1 MRITSGWLRNRRFE
15 VPKGDVRP
23 TMESVREALF
33 SSLGGSCE
41 GWRVL
46 DLFAGSGALGLEAW
60 SRGAEH
66 VRFVEKQS
74 AAVAQL
80 EASVA
85 TLRMEVLGAVEVVR
99 ADVLRWLPGAFG
111 CYDLIFADPPYDL
124 PEAFSQTLAGVV
136 RSGILAES
144 GWLVYEMRGVQSVEI
159 PADWK
164 VMRDKAYG
172 KTRVV
177 MLKRESG

>member
-23 TMESVREALF
+23 TMEAVREALF

-60 SRGAEH
+60 SRGAAQ

-74 AAVAQL
+74 VAVAQI
-80 EASVA
+80 EANVEA
-85 TLRMEVLGAVEVVR
+85 LRVEELGDTEVVR
-99 ADVLRWLPGAFG
+99 ADVLRWLPSAFG
-111 CYDLIFADPPYDL
+111 SYELIFADPPYDL
-124 PEAFSQTLAGVV
+124 PEAFSQTLAGVAQA
-136 RSGILAES
+136 GILADD
-144 GWLVYEMRGVQSVEI
+144 GWLIYEMRGVQSVEI

-172 KTRVV
+172 KTRIV
-177 MLKRESG
+177 MLKRESV